1 MESNNKLA
9 YWLPSASGDKVVRY
23 TSVNSVVIIGA
34 NGSGKSRLG
43 AWMERQ
49 DFEKVHRVA
58 AQRNLN
64 FSERVPLK
72 SYSEA
77 EEAFFYG
84 SSQYK
89 EGKKSRW
96 NWGKGYTTK
105 LLDDFDDVLAALIA
119 QVNLENQRF
128 VDSCRDAEERGEQKP
143 QVPRTS
149 LDRLREV
156 WDVVFPHR
164 SIEQEDASFYAY
176 AEDRAKRYSATQMSD
191 GERSVLYLAAQVL
204 CMPAS
209 KIIIMDE
216 PEAHLHPS
224 LMGHLWSALE
234 SARPD
239 CLFIYIT
246 HDVSFATSHRSSD
259 TIWIK

>member
-77 EEAFFYG
+77 EEAFSMVVRNTKKARSRVG
-84 SSQYK
+84 TGARAIPPSSL
-89 EGKKSRW
+89 
-96 NWGKGYTTK
+96 TTSMTC
-105 LLDDFDDVLAALIA
+105 LL
-119 QVNLENQRF
+119 R
-128 VDSCRDAEERGEQKP
+128 
-143 QVPRTS
+143 
-149 LDRLREV
+149 
-156 WDVVFPHR
+156 
-164 SIEQEDASFYAY
+164 
-176 AEDRAKRYSATQMSD
+176 
-191 GERSVLYLAAQVL
+191 
-204 CMPAS
+204 
-209 KIIIMDE
+209 
-216 PEAHLHPS
+216 
-224 LMGHLWSALE
+224 
-234 SARPD
+234 
-239 CLFIYIT
+239 
-246 HDVSFATSHRSSD
+246 
-259 TIWIK
+259 